1 MLESSAVDSLDR
13 AWLVAS
19 CPAPSGAARHLMD
32 AKLTGHSVYFAS
44 GDGSSDEVDDQSRGM
59 TFVGVG
65 AAVAMRLEGARR
77 FSEAKSR
84 MVRAFSQLSAPSELL
99 PYLRFFGGASFSP
112 GRDGKGPCWS
122 DFGDGSFVLPQVIY
136 VDRGTSAILLFVA
149 TKEEPRPALELAGQ
163 VLSAAQSASETRATA
178 ALPLRT
184 LSRKES
190 EEAGSWQR
198 LVDDIRASIQSGQFE
213 KVVAAR
219 RVTLE
224 LSGEPQLSAIID
236 RFNADA
242 PRCARF
248 ALRIGE
254 RTFVGAT
261 PERLVRKEGSR
272 VGTEALAGSIDS
284 RAPEAAA
291 KLQAST
297 KDQHEHAYVV
307 EAIRAALTP
316 LCDALQIPKD
326 PEVRV
331 LRHLLHLRTPIRGH
345 LREDVHVLDLVE
357 RLHPTPAVGGLPR
370 EEAVRFIDTH
380 EQAER
385 GWYAAPMGW
394 VDACGNGEFVVA
406 LRSGLICR
414 DKVHLY
420 AGAGIVAESNAAA
433 EFEETELKLSGML
446 GALGIT
452 P

>member
-1 MLESSAVDSLDR
+1 
-13 AWLVAS
+13 
-19 CPAPSGAARHLMD
+19 
-32 AKLTGHSVYFAS
+32 
-44 GDGSSDEVDDQSRGM
+44 
-59 TFVGVG
+59 
-65 AAVAMRLEGARR
+65 
-77 FSEAKSR
+77 
-84 MVRAFSQLSAPSELL
+84 
-99 PYLRFFGGASFSP
+99 
-112 GRDGKGPCWS
+112 
-122 DFGDGSFVLPQVIY
+122 
-136 VDRGTSAILLFVA
+136 
-149 TKEEPRPALELAGQ
+149 
-163 VLSAAQSASETRATA
+163 
-178 ALPLRT
+178 

-190 EEAGSWQR
+190 EEGGSWQK
-198 LVDDIRASIQSGQFE
+198 LVDDIRASIRSGEFE

-236 RFNADA
+236 RFNSDA

-254 RTFVGAT
+254 RTFIGAT
-261 PERLVRKEGSR
+261 PERLVRKDGSR
-272 VGTEALAGSIDS
+272 VATEALAGSIDS
-284 RAPEAAA
+284 RTPDAAK

-307 EAIRAALTP
+307 AAIRSALTP
-316 LCDALQIPKD
+316 LCDSLHIHPE

-331 LRHLLHLRTPIRGH
+331 LRHLMHLRTPVRGH
-345 LREDVHVLDLVE
+345 LREDVHILDLVE

-380 EQAER
+380 ERAER

-394 VDACGNGEFVVA
+394 VDARGDGEFVVA

-420 AGAGIVAESNAAA
+420 AGAGIVAESNAEA
-433 EFEETELKLSGML
+433 EFAETELKLSGML

-452 P
+452 H